1 MEARLITLTLNG
13 QPLQAMAEPRMHLA
27 DFLRQAAAL
36 PSVRVSC
43 EYGVC
48 GCCSLLLNG
57 EVVRGCLVLAVQAD
71 GAEIGTLEGLNQS
84 GAIADLQE
92 SFVRRNAMQCG
103 YCTPAMLLTAQELLA
118 ADPDPSRE
126 AVREHLSGNYCRC
139 TGYHAIVD
147 AVMETAATRRQ
158 AMPAKAGDAA

>member
-1 MEARLITLTLNG
+1 MEARKISLIVNG
-13 QPLQAMAEPRMHLA
+13 ERLEAMAEPRMHLA
-27 DFLRQAAAL
+27 DFLRQALAL

-57 EVVRGCLVLAVQAD
+57 EVVRGCLVLAAQAE
-71 GAEIGTLEGLNQS
+71 GAEVTTLEAMNQS

-92 SFVRRNAMQCG
+92 NFVRRNAMQCG

-118 ADPDPSRE
+118 AQPDPSRDD
-126 AVREHLSGNYCRC
+126 VREHLSGNYCRC

-147 AVMETAATRRQ
+147 AVMETAAQRR
-158 AMPAKAGDAA
+158 AAASSGTGEAA